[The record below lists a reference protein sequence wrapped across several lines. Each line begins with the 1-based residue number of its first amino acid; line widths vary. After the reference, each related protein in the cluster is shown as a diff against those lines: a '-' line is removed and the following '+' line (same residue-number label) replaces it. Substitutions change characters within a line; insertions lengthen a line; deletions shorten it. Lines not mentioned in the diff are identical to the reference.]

1 MKEQTEKVDL
11 NRRNFLKGGSMASVM
26 AVMASGKDVLQ
37 PSPSLAQAA
46 STNAGPPV
54 KFGVIG
60 CGYHGRDIVGTLA
73 VLPNAPVV
81 ALCDHYG
88 AFLRRTGRSAPDA
101 KQYANYKDLLAD
113 ENVEAVVIAT
123 PSHQHKEIVQDALKA
138 GKHVYC
144 EAPLASTIEDAKAIA
159 MAAHQHPKQYFQ
171 AGLQFRSDPQRD
183 FLVDYVRTGAWGQTV
198 SARSQWHKKTS
209 WKRAAPTNEREK
221 EINWRLDKNLSTGL
235 IGEIGIHQLD
245 AKSWFLGKRPQAI
258 TGIGS
263 TVLWKDG
270 RSEPDTV
277 QINLEYGG
285 GIHAGFDITLC
296 NSFDTDYEMYYGTDA
311 ALMVRGSQA
320 WMFKEADA
328 PMLGWEVYAKKD
340 TFFKEVGIYLVANA
354 TKLTTV
360 TGSGEDDAKDNP
372 YNDTPL
378 YYALE
383 NFVHNAYVHQSG
395 VEDFIAGFG
404 DEDEDVLREYLVE
417 LEGSKK
423 PAANYKHGY
432 EANVIACKAHEAIL
446 GNKRIEIPSELF
458 ELA

>member
-1 MKEQTEKVDL
+1 MKDQTEKVDL
-11 NRRNFLKGGSMASVM
+11 NRRDFLKGGSMASAM
-26 AVMASGKDVLQ
+26 AMMASGANVLK
-37 PSPSLAQAA
+37 PSQVTAQEAT
-46 STNAGPPV
+46 SNAGPPV

-73 VLPNAPVV
+73 VLPNAPIV
-81 ALCDHYG
+81 ALCDYYG
-88 AFLRRTGRSAPDA
+88 AFLRRTGRSAPEA

-113 ENVEAVVIAT
+113 EQVEAVVIAT
-123 PSHQHKEIVQDALKA
+123 PSHQHKQIVIDALKA

-144 EAPLASTIEDAKAIA
+144 EAPLASSIEDARDIALAARNTPKA
-159 MAAHQHPKQYFQ
+159 YFQ

-221 EINWRLDKNLSTGL
+221 EINWRLDSQLSTGL

-245 AKSWFLGKRPQAI
+245 AKNWFLGMRPKAI

-277 QINLEYGG
+277 QINLEYEK

-360 TGSGEDDAKDNP
+360 TGSGEDAAKDNP
-372 YNDTPL
+372 YKDTPL

-383 NFVHNAYVHQSG
+383 AFVHNAYVHQSG
-395 VEDFIAGFG
+395 VEDFVAGFG
-404 DEDEDVLREYLVE
+404 DEDEDALREYLVE
-417 LEGSKK
+417 LESSKK
-423 PAANYKHGY
+423 PAANYLHGY
-432 EANVIACKAHEAIL
+432 EANVVACKAHEAIL
-446 GNKRIEIPSELF
+446 GNKRIEIDDALF
-458 ELA
+458 NLS